1 MSYPPLSADQ
11 LLYADDQ
18 LIVVNKSADLLS
30 VPGKGEDKQDCLWRR
45 AQVTHPTARMVHRL
59 DYATSGV
66 MVIALNADSHRHLS
80 MQFQNRET
88 DKYYQAIIT
97 GLPEESNGLIDLPL
111 RCDWDNRP
119 LQMVDHEQGKSAQTR
134 WEITERMQDRCRV
147 NLYPITGRSHQ
158 LRVHML
164 ALGHPIAG
172 DRFYASEAQQ
182 AMAPRLLL
190 HAEQLTFSHPVS
202 GTSLTFTAPADF

>member
-1 MSYPPLSADQ
+1 MIYPSLAAEQ
-11 LLYADDQ
+11 VLYSDDQ
-18 LIVVNKSADLLS
+18 LIVVNKPADLLS

-45 AQVTHPTARMVHRL
+45 AQTDFPTARIVHRL

-66 MVIALNADSHRHLS
+66 MVIALSAESHRHLS

-88 DKYYQAIIT
+88 DKYYRAVIAGSPAEDQ
-97 GLPEESNGLIDLPL
+97 GLVDLPL

-119 LQMVDHEQGKSAQTR
+119 LQMVDHEQGKPAQTR
-134 WEITERMQDRCRV
+134 WEITQRMDDKCQV
-147 NLYPITGRSHQ
+147 NLYPVTGRSHQ

-164 ALGHPIAG
+164 ALGHPIVG

-190 HAEQLTFSHPVS
+190 HAEQLTFSHPAS
-202 GTSLTFTAPADF
+202 GESLTFTAPADF

>member
-1 MSYPPLSADQ
+1 MSYPPLNADQ
-11 LLYADDQ
+11 LLYADEQ

-45 AQVTHPTARMVHRL
+45 AQVNFPTARMVHRL

-88 DKYYQAIIT
+88 DKYYQAIIA
-97 GLPEESNGLIDLPL
+97 GSPVENNGLVDLPL

-119 LQMVDHEQGKSAQTR
+119 LQMVDHEHGKPAQTR
-134 WEITERMQDRCRV
+134 WEVTERMQDRCRV
-147 NLYPITGRSHQ
+147 NLFPITGRSHQ

-190 HAEQLTFSHPVS
+190 HAEQLTFSHPIN